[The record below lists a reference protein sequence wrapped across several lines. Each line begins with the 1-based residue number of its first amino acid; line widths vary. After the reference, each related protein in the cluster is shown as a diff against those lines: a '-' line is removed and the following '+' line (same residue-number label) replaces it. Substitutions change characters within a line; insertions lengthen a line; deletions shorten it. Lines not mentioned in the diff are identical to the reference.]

1 MVTPKNTNVYLE
13 AVEVTENKGAEIDKI
28 RNGTLEG
35 IQKRKHSQRILGYRR
50 QWYTTSHNYKRKT
63 CTLGIL

>member
-13 AVEVTENKGAEIDKI
+13 AVEVTENKGTEIDKI

-35 IQKRKHSQRILGYRR
+35 IQKRKHSKRLLGCCRKWDFDTY
-50 QWYTTSHNYKRKT
+50 HYK
-63 CTLGIL
+63 